1 VNSSEGRPPD
11 EHPQGTLVIVG
22 VFGGLVV
29 LGWLLL
35 FFGVFVPRGTH

>member
-1 VNSSEGRPPD
+1 VNDTGPPSGGD
-11 EHPQGTLVIVG
+11 HPQGTLVIVG